1 MTKEGEKIQDY
12 RKELGE
18 QLLEIRELI
27 KRSNRNLAKYKDL
40 PNSHVYISN
49 SNGCPQYYLK
59 NEAEPRKYVSKND
72 IKSITK
78 YAQRDYES
86 DMNRKLKSL
95 EKDLRVFLANYDPG
109 VVSEYENFSD
119 AKKAIIKPLIMTE
132 AEYIERWYGE
142 HPGQQNPYP
151 NGEMLLTDRG
161 ETVRSKSEK
170 IIADALNKY
179 DVPYQYEPMLELG
192 YNTVYPDFVAFNRRT
207 RGTVYWEHLG
217 ILSDSEYATK
227 NFSKIQIY
235 EREGFLLGK
244 DLITTMEST
253 DRILDVRLVEKK
265 IKEFLL

>member
-1 MTKEGEKIQDY
+1 MKEGEKIQDY
-12 RKELGE
+12 RKELEE

-27 KRSNRNLAKYKDL
+27 KKSNKNLAKYRDL

-59 NEAEPRKYVSKND
+59 NEFEPRKYVSKKD
-72 IKSITK
+72 IKNITK

-95 EKDLRVFLANYDPG
+95 EKNLRVFLENYAPG
-109 VVSEYENFSD
+109 VVSEYESFSD

-132 AEYIERWYGE
+132 EEYIERWYGE

-151 NGEMLLTDRG
+151 NEDAILTNQG

-170 IIADALNKY
+170 IIADALDKSGI
-179 DVPYQYEPMLELG
+179 PYQYEPMLELG
-192 YNTVYPDFVAFNRRT
+192 YNTVYPDFVALNRRT
-207 RGTVYWEHLG
+207 RRTVYWEHLG
-217 ILSDSEYATK
+217 IISDLEYATK
-227 NFSKIQIY
+227 SFSKIQIY

-244 DLITTMEST
+244 DLITTMESSG
-253 DRILDVRLVEKK
+253 RVLDIRLVEKK
-265 IKEFLL
+265 INEFLL